1 MTFEGAH
8 GKTVDEVNRLIPP
21 KLSVPVSNNSVHAME
36 GTNHGSKGTESAL
49 GEHFMLRITA
59 SRAIPYPNL
68 KYGLSSNV
76 SS

>member
-8 GKTVDEVNRLIPP
+8 GKTVDEVNRLIPQ
-21 KLSVPVSNNSVHAME
+21 KSVPVSDNSVHAME
-36 GTNHGSKGTESAL
+36 GTNHGSEGTESAL
-49 GEHFMLRITA
+49 GEHLMLRITA

-68 KYGLSSNV
+68 KYGLSSNM